1 MRIFRESR
9 LAVFWLVVA
18 GGALG
23 LAPAGCGGHQ
33 GAGVGADGGDLS
45 DADQIAD
52 GAPPHPDGTVRP
64 DAASL
69 PDAFVRPPGDAF
81 VLPDSSADAFV
92 HPPAAFGPAMV
103 VNGLAMSSGMNGLGP
118 FAGIINSSL
127 DDAVAQGA
135 LILLLEFLDLDDQTG
150 PIDDPDVTVV
160 IYRGQDADGN
170 PSNNFSGTGQFL
182 AEQGTATVV
191 PGVSITNG
199 QVLIPAGSFE
209 YLSVSIPGFGDLVII
224 DPEIQFTVQP
234 GFSGLTAGHVDGAV
248 PSRFL
253 DQIPNQVGS
262 GNPAGSLLDFLAT
275 SAFEQQPD
283 VDVDGDGQLE
293 EFFDSAPSH
302 PGYDEL
308 ISYCVDY
315 FGLFEDD
322 DCPQFPE
329 IWDGYSVSL
338 GFTAVPASIVGSF

>member
-1 MRIFRESR
+1 MKLKCKPSR
-9 LAVFWLVVA
+9 VAPRGAGLFLALAVL
-18 GGALG
+18 LSS
-23 LAPAGCGGHQ
+23 CGGHQ
-33 GAGVGADGGDLS
+33 GSGVGNQNLAD
-45 DADQIAD
+45 AAPAWD
-52 GAPPHPDGTVRP
+52 GATPRPDGAISR
-64 DAASL
+64 DAAAP

-103 VNGLAMSSGMNGLGP
+103 VNALAMSSGMDGLGP
-118 FAGIINSSL
+118 FAGIVNSQLS
-127 DDAVAQGA
+127 DAVAQGA

-160 IYRGQDADGN
+160 IYRGQDADGD
-170 PSNNFSGTGQFL
+170 PGNNFSGAGQFL
-182 AEQGTATVV
+182 AEEATATVV
-191 PGVSITNG
+191 PGVAIVDG

-224 DPEIQFTVQP
+224 DPEIQFTVEP
-234 GFSGLTAGHVDGAV
+234 DFSGLTAGHVDGAV

-293 EFFDSAPSH
+293 EFYDRGPTH

-338 GFTAVPASIVGSF
+338 GFTAVPAEIVGSL